1 MKTILNLT
9 TLIDGQEYPC
19 EIYCNHKNDE
29 YFTING
35 QPVDMKVIFRSETID
50 GYLVVV
56 EDDYE
61 QRMSFS
67 CELA

>member
-9 TLIDGQEYPC
+9 TLIDGKEYPC
-19 EIYCNHKNDE
+19 EIYCNYTARE
-29 YFTING
+29 YFTIDE
-35 QPVDMKVIFRSETID
+35 QPVDMKVLFRTETID

-56 EDDYE
+56 EDDYG

>member
-1 MKTILNLT
+1 MKTIKELT
-9 TLIDGQEYPC
+9 TIIDGKQYNC
-19 EIYCNHKNDE
+19 EIYRNAKGDE
-29 YFTING
+29 YFTIDE
-35 QPVDMKVIFRSETID
+35 QPVDMKVLFRSETID